1 MLKIKLKDFSVIAN
15 VKSKLRSYVHKHE
28 KVTLSVV
35 DFVYS
40 YSYLFACI

>member
-1 MLKIKLKDFSVIAN
+1 MLKIKFKDFSVIAN
-15 VKSKLRSYVHKHE
+15 VKSKLRIAIAIRIHKHE

-40 YSYLFACI
+40 